1 MFTDNIKYQLHRVR
15 NYFNNNNA
23 RNIRQRAMR
32 TPFSAS
38 AGIKLILITQA
49 ERIPQS
55 QIFPFHYYADELKKV
70 YGVEVREADLD
81 ALLGGQSLPHRN
93 ADVVAFQT
101 PFNISDEELN
111 RLVQILRDANNK
123 ARLVYLDWFSPTDL
137 RNAQRLDPL
146 ISVYVKK
153 HVFRD
158 RGRYGLPTIGD
169 TNLTDYYSRKF
180 GLSEPTV
187 RFPIPPG
194 FLDKLLV
201 GPSFATAP
209 GIMPRLL
216 GGHQKP
222 ASRPIDVHARFTVE
236 GTPWYQSMRGES
248 DAAVRRLSNCS
259 VAYGHGVSLGHFM
272 TELNQS
278 KICFSPFGYGEV
290 CWRDYEAVVAGA
302 VLLKPD
308 MSHIETAPDIFVPWE
323 TYIPV
328 AWDLSDLEERVKQ
341 LKSDA
346 ELRARVTETAFTV
359 LHDWLLSDK
368 FARTMKPLF
377 D

>member
-1 MFTDNIKYQLHRVR
+1 MFTDNIKYLVHRTQ
-15 NYFNNNNA
+15 NYLYYRNA
-23 RNIRQRAMR
+23 RNIRQRAIL
-32 TPFSAS
+32 TPFSSS
-38 AGIKLILITQA
+38 AGTKLILITQS

-55 QIFPFHYYADELKKV
+55 QIFPFHYYADDLKKL

-81 ALLGGQSLPHRN
+81 ALLGGEPLLHRN

-101 PFNISDEELN
+101 PFNISDEELH
-111 RLVQILRDANNK
+111 RLVRLLLDANSK
-123 ARLVYLDWFSPTDL
+123 ARLIYLDWFSPTDL
-137 RNAQRLDPL
+137 RNAERLDPI

-158 RGRYGLPTIGD
+158 RRLYGLPTIGD

-180 GLSEPTV
+180 GLSEPEM

-216 GGHQKP
+216 GSHQKL
-222 ASRPIDVHARFTVE
+222 ASRNIDVHARFTVA

-248 DAAVRRLSNCS
+248 DAAVRRLSDS
-259 VAYGHGVSLGHFM
+259 RVAYGHGVSLGHFM
-272 TELNQS
+272 TELDQS

-308 MSHIETAPDIFVPWE
+308 MGHIETAPDIFVPWE

-328 AWDLSDLEERVKQ
+328 AWDLSDLEERVQQ
-341 LKSDA
+341 LRSDA